1 MSQALFHSFHLAKR
15 TNISIT
21 EKRKHLVHSSH
32 AKRIYHTDQN
42 KTYLAYF
49 QKSLDYAWQ
58 YARDERGLFQTD
70 WSGADKNEKK
80 WLLTQAAFV
89 EMYGRLAGINL

>member
-1 MSQALFHSFHLAKR
+1 MHG
-15 TNISIT
+15 NMPGM
-21 EKRKHLVHSSH
+21 
-32 AKRIYHTDQN
+32 N
-42 KTYLAYF
+42 
-49 QKSLDYAWQ
+49 
-58 YARDERGLFQTD
+58 GD